1 MIKQK
6 KLHNIRHGDLAL
18 IGIANLPTGLK
29 ASTSKVLLAVGSGG
43 NPHSFDTGTFYPV
56 KGDEFIIGYLKA
68 KGTTL
73 LHREHGKGKTGQ
85 KKAKI
90 VDGLYQIRRQSEYTP
105 QGLKLVID

>member
-1 MIKQK
+1 MTKKK
-6 KLHNIRHGDLAL
+6 KLYNWRHGD
-18 IGIANLPTGLK
+18 ICGVEIVKLPKGLK
-29 ASTSKVLLAVGSGG
+29 ASKSKVLLSVGSGG
-43 NPHSFDTGTFYPV
+43 NPHTFDIGTFYPV
-56 KGDEFIIGYLKA
+56 KGDDFIIGYLKA